1 VRPHTLI
8 IKHKVKLSSVSMESI
23 STTGRRRNNMRINAE
38 DNALDQI
45 TKEVNILKIHSI
57 Y

>member
-45 TKEVNILKIHSI
+45 TKEVNI
-57 Y
+57 

>member
-1 VRPHTLI
+1 
-8 IKHKVKLSSVSMESI
+8 MESI

-45 TKEVNILKIHSI
+45 TKEVCILHPKT
-57 Y
+57 